1 MLQIKQVCKEYRT
14 GSLVQKA
21 LDHVD
26 VSFRDSEFV
35 AILGPSGSG
44 KTTLL
49 NIIGGLDRYDSGDL
63 VINGVS
69 TKRYTDRDWDTYRN
83 HTIGFIFQSYNLIP
97 HQTILSNVEL
107 TLTVSGVSRAERR
120 KRAVAAL
127 EEVGLGKHL
136 NKLPN
141 QLSGG
146 QMQRVAIA
154 RALVN
159 DPDVLLA
166 DEPTG
171 ALDSETSVQVME
183 LLKQVAKDRLVVM
196 VTHNP
201 ELADAYATR
210 IVRLSDGV
218 IRADSDPFTPPEAQ
232 EEPVERRWARRSS
245 MSFATALAL
254 SFQNLRTKKA
264 RTLLTSF
271 AGSIGIIGIALI
283 LSLSTGVNQYIQ
295 TVEED
300 TLSEYPLSIQSAS
313 MDLAGMMAGMMG
325 DEDDGEEHEI
335 GVIEMITQTFS
346 KIGSND
352 LASLKAYLDS
362 GESGIEEYANAIE
375 YAYSV
380 TPQIYLWQDGGYRQ
394 VNPDNS
400 FAPLGMGSA
409 SGSGS
414 MMSMMT
420 SSNVFYQMP
429 ADEALYRN
437 QYDVKAGRWPENYN
451 ECVLVLTSGGSIS
464 DFLLYTLGLRDGE
477 ELDRMVE
484 QFAEEESVAV
494 PDDITGIAYADALG
508 ITFKLVDASG
518 FYQYDSAYGV
528 WRDKTD
534 DTAYMEKLV
543 QNGEDLTIVGIVQ
556 PAEGANAAMLSPG
569 INYPAALTAHC
580 MEQAAASPIVRDQLA
595 DAGVN
600 VFTGDRF
607 GEESE
612 EDRFD
617 LEDLFTVD
625 ADLLESAFTLD
636 TDALSIDTDGLFD
649 FGSLTLDPSVFAGLD
664 LSGLDLS
671 GMDLSGLDLSG
682 LDLSG
687 LDLSGLDL
695 SGLDWGAL
703 LGEIEFTATP
713 EQLAELAQ
721 QMLEG
726 YAAYYGDDPKAD
738 FSRLGE
744 YFVGYLKTDE
754 AKALLAQE
762 LERIVQDSGIALSA
776 GQVKQLVVTVMSGYQ
791 EWAAAMGY
799 TDPAQFDVYLA
810 EYLETEQAKQL
821 IAEGSAAV
829 LASVEAIEITPEQ
842 VEGLA
847 QALLEGYQAY
857 AAANGLADPAT
868 IGDYFLTYLKTPE
881 AEAMLAAALDEMVDT
896 SGVTELLNAQMAEMQ
911 QAIGAAIQQAMQPVL
926 EQVMTQVMQQ
936 VMTTLTEQVMPA
948 VMTQVMTGFGQAI
961 GAQIETGMQQ
971 VMAQLSDALQNA
983 FQVDPDVF
991 ADAIQVNM
999 TEEEL
1004 SELLMSLMT
1013 ADTATYEGNLRA
1025 LGYADAAEPS
1035 SISIYPRDFESKEQV
1050 LAILDGYNERMEQTG
1065 QEEKVI
1071 AYTDIVG
1078 TLMSSVTDIINV
1090 ISYVLVAFVAISLI
1104 VSSIMIG
1111 VITYISVLERKKEIG
1126 ILRAIGASKGNVSQV
1141 FNAETFMIGLCAG
1154 LIGIGL
1160 TLLLLI
1166 PGNAVIH
1173 SIAGTDAVNAV
1184 LPAGAAV
1191 VLVALSVV
1199 LTLIGGLLPSRKA
1212 AKQDPVAALR
1222 TE

>member
-1 MLQIKQVCKEYRT
+1 MTVLSAACFVLQFPDADAKPMQRKTHGFCAGTLRPFFMALCMALWWNAVLAPCAAWQGESNAANQT
-14 GSLVQKA
+14 GLQRIPHRFAGAEA

-69 TKRYTDRDWDTYRN
+69 TKKYTDRDWDTYRN

-429 ADEALYRN
+429 ADEI
-437 QYDVKAGRWPENYN
+437 GR
-451 ECVLVLTSGGSIS
+451 
-464 DFLLYTLGLRDGE
+464 
-477 ELDRMVE
+477 
-484 QFAEEESVAV
+484 
-494 PDDITGIAYADALG
+494 
-508 ITFKLVDASG
+508 
-518 FYQYDSAYGV
+518 
-528 WRDKTD
+528 
-534 DTAYMEKLV
+534 
-543 QNGEDLTIVGIVQ
+543 
-556 PAEGANAAMLSPG
+556 
-569 INYPAALTAHC
+569 AH
-580 MEQAAASPIVRDQLA
+580 V
-595 DAGVN
+595 
-600 VFTGDRF
+600 
-607 GEESE
+607 
-612 EDRFD
+612 
-617 LEDLFTVD
+617 
-625 ADLLESAFTLD
+625 
-636 TDALSIDTDGLFD
+636 
-649 FGSLTLDPSVFAGLD
+649 
-664 LSGLDLS
+664 
-671 GMDLSGLDLSG
+671 
-682 LDLSG
+682 
-687 LDLSGLDL
+687 
-695 SGLDWGAL
+695 
-703 LGEIEFTATP
+703 
-713 EQLAELAQ
+713 
-721 QMLEG
+721 
-726 YAAYYGDDPKAD
+726 
-738 FSRLGE
+738 
-744 YFVGYLKTDE
+744 
-754 AKALLAQE
+754 
-762 LERIVQDSGIALSA
+762 
-776 GQVKQLVVTVMSGYQ
+776 
-791 EWAAAMGY
+791 
-799 TDPAQFDVYLA
+799 
-810 EYLETEQAKQL
+810 
-821 IAEGSAAV
+821 
-829 LASVEAIEITPEQ
+829 
-842 VEGLA
+842 
-847 QALLEGYQAY
+847 
-857 AAANGLADPAT
+857 
-868 IGDYFLTYLKTPE
+868 
-881 AEAMLAAALDEMVDT
+881 
-896 SGVTELLNAQMAEMQ
+896 
-911 QAIGAAIQQAMQPVL
+911 
-926 EQVMTQVMQQ
+926 
-936 VMTTLTEQVMPA
+936 
-948 VMTQVMTGFGQAI
+948 
-961 GAQIETGMQQ
+961 
-971 VMAQLSDALQNA
+971 
-983 FQVDPDVF
+983 
-991 ADAIQVNM
+991 
-999 TEEEL
+999 
-1004 SELLMSLMT
+1004 
-1013 ADTATYEGNLRA
+1013 
-1025 LGYADAAEPS
+1025 
-1035 SISIYPRDFESKEQV
+1035 
-1050 LAILDGYNERMEQTG
+1050 
-1065 QEEKVI
+1065 
-1071 AYTDIVG
+1071 
-1078 TLMSSVTDIINV
+1078 
-1090 ISYVLVAFVAISLI
+1090 
-1104 VSSIMIG
+1104 
-1111 VITYISVLERKKEIG
+1111 
-1126 ILRAIGASKGNVSQV
+1126 
-1141 FNAETFMIGLCAG
+1141 
-1154 LIGIGL
+1154 
-1160 TLLLLI
+1160 
-1166 PGNAVIH
+1166 
-1173 SIAGTDAVNAV
+1173 
-1184 LPAGAAV
+1184 
-1191 VLVALSVV
+1191 
-1199 LTLIGGLLPSRKA
+1199 
-1212 AKQDPVAALR
+1212 
-1222 TE
+1222 